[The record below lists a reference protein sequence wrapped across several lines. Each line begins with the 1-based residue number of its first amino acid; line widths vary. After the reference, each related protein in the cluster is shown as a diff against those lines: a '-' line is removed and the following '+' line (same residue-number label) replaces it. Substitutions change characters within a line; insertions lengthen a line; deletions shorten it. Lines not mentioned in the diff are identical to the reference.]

1 MMNNEINQ
9 NTNQESNP
17 LLQRNLN
24 VDKKPINF
32 KRVIAIVLV
41 VFLVGAFIITNF
53 YLKEDKVDIINT
65 DIENKAKSNPIENI
79 YRPPVNNTEK
89 SVNVTESED
98 NKTTNTTDVDEDE
111 TGANEEIKIVYGIA
125 VKDFNVYDRA
135 ESSTEEEY
143 KIEVKKD
150 SVVLTINFIDDDSG
164 YVKTF
169 STPGVKKAVSSCDCG
184 SSCDIYY
191 INDKNELRESS
202 LDSDDKES
210 NKLIKTNVK
219 DIETKFVA
227 NDFST
232 CSYDSVIITNS
243 DNTRSVL
250 NEVHK
255 LYSYD
260 ESNRMF
266 ISLGYDEKEND
277 ASEEIVL
284 YVANVSA
291 KIDTFFKDDKGNMI
305 YAKAVVDIENNKE
318 VYVIDENNYIYY
330 YSNFSN
336 NQKGVLYKNTKVKTF
351 NKINAKTGKDSLDVT
366 YEDGSTES
374 LNGYIFVK

>member
-150 SVVLTINFIDDDSG
+150 SVVLTINFADDDSG

-191 INDKNELRESS
+191 INDKNELHESS
-202 LDSDDKES
+202 FDADDKES

-219 DIETKFVA
+219 DIETKWADNAFTTCG
-227 NDFST
+227 FS
-232 CSYDSVIITNS
+232 SVIITNS
-243 DNTRSVL
+243 DNTKSVL
-250 NEVHK
+250 NADHD
-255 LYSYD
+255 LCSFD